1 MDISQ
6 RNQTRHYAI
15 IVAGGSGLR
24 FGAELPKQF
33 LKLCGMPIL
42 MYTIKAFYDAIEGCR
57 IILVLPRS
65 HQQYWQEL
73 RRQHHFDIAVE
84 IATAGSTRYESVKN
98 GLACIR
104 EHSSENVLVAIH
116 DGVRPLV
123 TRQMIEDAYFT
134 AREYGSAIP
143 VIPVVDSV
151 RQRQADGSTKAL
163 QRNLL
168 YAVQTPQAFRWETL
182 KDAYDKPYNDMF
194 TDDASVVEANGECIH
209 TYKGDIRNLKITHP
223 IDLVIAQYHLE
234 NE

>member
-1 MDISQ
+1 MDILQ
-6 RNQTRHYAI
+6 KTTVHYTV

-33 LKLCGMPIL
+33 LELCGMPIL
-42 MYTIKAFYDAIEGCR
+42 MHTIKAFYDAIEGCR
-57 IILVLPRS
+57 IILVLPQS

-73 RRQHHFDIAVE
+73 CQQYHFDIAME
-84 IATAGSTRYESVKN
+84 IATAGNTRYESVKN
-98 GLACIR
+98 GLACI
-104 EHSSENVLVAIH
+104 EAESGEDVLVAIH

-123 TRQMIEDAYFT
+123 TRQMIEDAYLT

-151 RQRQADGSTKAL
+151 RQTQPDGTTKTL
-163 QRNLL
+163 QRNRL

-182 KDAYDKPYNDMF
+182 KDAYGKPYNDMF
-194 TDDASVVEANGECIH
+194 TDDASVVEANGETIH

-234 NE
+234 HE